1 MIYTKKTPWTL
12 IMGVS
17 MAPYAYMV
25 QAGAMEPLIKFLHT
39 SKNMGE
45 MVTLGFAFGG
55 IAVVVG
61 LWQLLASPKQGQADY
76 YLSTIAGLTFIMLLA
91 FVVKWGLDP
100 LMGVWGKALKPTLGF
115 DIHSVMN
122 LNYVVMGILAGI
134 ITVNV
139 FKIPSWA
146 ENGVR
151 LSRLGLKTG
160 VVLLGVLYSWQELA
174 NLAGLV

>member
-1 MIYTKKTPWTL
+1 MTL
-12 IMGVS
+12 WMS
-17 MAPYAYMV
+17 
-25 QAGAMEPLIKFLHT
+25 
-39 SKNMGE
+39 
-45 MVTLGFAFGG
+45 
-55 IAVVVG
+55 
-61 LWQLLASPKQGQADY
+61 
-76 YLSTIAGLTFIMLLA
+76 
-91 FVVKWGLDP
+91 
-100 LMGVWGKALKPTLGF
+100 KPTLGF

-139 FKIPSWA
+139 FKIPGWA

-174 NLAGLV
+174 NLAGLSVVMIAAFVLGSVGMVLWMGARRNIPNSMGGVLSAGASYQIAGPLSVHLRAFTSLRSSRQRFFIGGVGPVLELDPWEGGLLLGLQLGAFGG